1 MTLPR
6 ASHRSGLPDGRSS
19 ASHAIVIG
27 SGVAGTAAT
36 LALSAAGHHVR
47 IVGGGSGASLLTTGA
62 IDQRPWETVPAAAP
76 VVPVDATTLDL
87 LSALDLYD
95 VGADE
100 ALVATIA
107 GIVRPTRGIDR
118 GLLDLGRLPAG
129 NVLVPRCDRH
139 GWDATALARAW
150 TDAPRAH
157 ERKLDFTAVDAQIT
171 RFSDERAIRDADIA
185 ARHDE
190 DARLAWLGDRLREFL
205 SRAAYVAVLLPPWL
219 GIEKPRAAD
228 LSRALGIPCGEAVC
242 GLGGP
247 AGLRFDR
254 ARARA
259 FAAAGVD
266 VIGTWATRITFNAG
280 TWRVELE
287 EGDALEAAAV
297 VLATGGLVGG
307 GLAYEPSGSML
318 ASALPSHAR
327 PTFRSTVDAPVTI
340 GAHGRP
346 LDLPGSLFGVQPEA
360 IAWPFVADP
369 LLERAGVLASADMR
383 PQQAPAGLF
392 ACGELVADRP
402 RTWLDAFATGA
413 RAGASASSI
422 LTSRGGHG
430 P

>member
-1 MTLPR
+1 VTP
-6 ASHRSGLPDGRSS
+6 PS
-19 ASHAIVIG
+19 ARGHAIVIG
-27 SGVAGTAAT
+27 SGAAGTAAA
-36 LALSAAGHHVR
+36 LALAAAGHHVR
-47 IVGGGSGASLLTTGA
+47 IVLGGSGASLLTTGA
-62 IDQRPWETVPAAAP
+62 IDQRPWETVTTSEP
-76 VVPVDATTLDL
+76 VLPLDPSTLEL
-87 LSALDLYD
+87 LRALDLYE
-95 VGADE
+95 VGPAE

-118 GLLDLGRLPAG
+118 ALLDLGRLPAG
-129 NVLVPRCDRH
+129 NVLIPRCDRH

-150 TDAPRAH
+150 TDAPRARD
-157 ERKLDFTAVDAQIT
+157 RKLDFSAVDAQIT

-185 ARHDE
+185 ARHDDE
-190 DARLAWLGDRLREFL
+190 ARLAWLGDRLREFL
-205 SRAAYVAVLLPPWL
+205 SRAAYVAVILPPWL
-219 GIEKPRAAD
+219 GVERSRAAE

-242 GLGGP
+242 GLAGP
-247 AGLRFDR
+247 AGMRFDR

-259 FAAAGVD
+259 FAAAGVE
-266 VIGTWATRITFNAG
+266 VTSTWATRLTFNAG

-287 EGDALEAAAV
+287 DGEPLEATAV

-327 PTFRSTVDAPVTI
+327 PTFRSTVEAPVTI

-369 LLERAGVLASADMR
+369 LLERAGVLASPDMR
-383 PQQAPAGLF
+383 PLQAPAGLF

-402 RTWLDAFATGA
+402 RAWLDAFATGA
-413 RAGASASSI
+413 RAGQSASTV
-422 LTSRGGHG
+422 LTSQAGHG